1 MILIIF
7 HASQHIT
14 TFQDDSEEQNLR
26 SDRVRRTAYTYI
38 TLRLTEGV
46 NIYQIAKDYRTSVG
60 MIEKYY
66 AVHIKTSLDA
76 ATINVVRS
84 KKDWSEEEE
93 V

>member
-1 MILIIF
+1 MILRRKIF
-7 HASQHIT
+7 APT
-14 TFQDDSEEQNLR
+14 AKA
-26 SDRVRRTAYTYI
+26 DRVRRTGYTHI
-38 TLRLTEGV
+38 ILRLTEG
-46 NIYQIAKDYRTSVG
+46 AKSIKSLRTVARALAR
-60 MIEKYY
+60 IEKYY

>member
-1 MILIIF
+1 
-7 HASQHIT
+7 
-14 TFQDDSEEQNLR
+14 
-26 SDRVRRTAYTYI
+26 
-38 TLRLTEGV
+38 
-46 NIYQIAKDYRTSVG
+46 

-66 AVHIKTSLDA
+66 AVRIKTSLDT

>member
-1 MILIIF
+1 MILRRKIF
-7 HASQHIT
+7 APT
-14 TFQDDSEEQNLR
+14 AKA
-26 SDRVRRTAYTYI
+26 DRVPRTAYTYI
-38 TLRLTEGV
+38 TLRLTEGA
-46 NIYQIAKDYRTSVG
+46 NLYQIAKDCRTSVG